1 MYESPSKLKKTGK
14 RTEFENSGRKADS
27 GRKAIA
33 NPFLFSVGGENTDS
47 SIYVV
52 KGKKTYEH

>member
-1 MYESPSKLKKTGK
+1 MYESPSNLKKTGK
-14 RTEFENSGRKADS
+14 RIEFENS